1 MMAQMEQMFGGG
13 ANPSS
18 GGASAQD
25 DKPPR
30 EKYASELQQIKE
42 MGFADEEVIL

>member
-1 MMAQMEQMFGGG
+1 MFGGG
-13 ANPSS
+13 ANPSGGA